1 MTNVE
6 IEDVLSSIRRLV
18 TAENQNGKEPSDRPS
33 DSQPAKGLDMFIRSK
48 GSELRRSEEKASE
61 AKPAEPTVPEP
72 KLVLTPSQRVDDA
85 FLSLDEDD
93 DASGP
98 YFDVAFAFNDFSDE
112 PDLAEAKKD
121 VQDAL
126 ENDIPEL
133 SARGGSDEI
142 DDHAAHDRNDDS
154 AYDTGE
160 DGSDEIASDISD
172 EIVDQIAGSLAEK
185 IAGDIAEKI
194 ASETATVTE
203 TNTQTDTE
211 TDTEADTET
220 DAEKMCADTVTEPET
235 AGQDA
240 RDISEHH
247 EETADLEHSED
258 AELFE
263 AVEVSV
269 EAEVR
274 EAALLLGEPVQSKDA
289 GLGED
294 LEAAEDLDGADDIV
308 QLEDAGPVEDAV
320 SFEDAGF
327 AEDALFAEGLEPAE
341 EAQLTEEPEQ
351 SNTSEIAQDHVLS
364 EDPELSEPDYSIN
377 ADADAAAP
385 VALAGDVAP
394 ETDTITGE
402 MTTDEVQALE
412 DIYGLDMP
420 EFLRRA
426 DTEVD
431 PSEDHKEDA
440 ESDDGIAEAFPS
452 LAAVKA
458 LRQAD
463 TDTDYDRATLTSKLE
478 TLEAAV
484 ADQAEDWEPDEG
496 DQERLSATEVEPLP
510 WREIEAETADMP
522 EQVGHPEASEEPEVD
537 LLGDPVEDL
546 EAHFEHEDLTAQTDA
561 SEPGPDK
568 ADRWVGTDAVIDEDA
583 LRDMVGEIVRQELQG
598 ALGERITRNVRKL
611 VRREIHRALVAK
623 GLE

>member
-33 DSQPAKGLDMFIRSK
+33 AAQPAKGLDMFIRSK
-48 GSELRRSEEKASE
+48 GSELRRSEEKASD
-61 AKPAEPTVPEP
+61 AKTAEPTVPEP

-172 EIVDQIAGSLAEK
+172 EIVDQIAGNLAEK

-194 ASETATVTE
+194 ASET
-203 TNTQTDTE
+203 TNVAETDTE
-211 TDTEADTET
+211 TDTEADTEADTET
-220 DAEKMCADTVTEPET
+220 DAENMCADTVTETDT

-247 EETADLEHSED
+247 EETVDLEHSED

-263 AVEVSV
+263 AVEVSL
-269 EAEVR
+269 EAEVP

-294 LEAAEDLDGADDIV
+294 VEAAEDLDGADDIV

-320 SFEDAGF
+320 SLEDAGF

-341 EAQLTEEPEQ
+341 EAQLMEEPEQ

-394 ETDTITGE
+394 ETDTTTDE

-431 PSEDHKEDA
+431 PSEDHKEDD
-440 ESDDGIAEAFPS
+440 ESDDDIAEAFPS

-522 EQVGHPEASEEPEVD
+522 EQVGHPEASDEPEVD
-537 LLGDPVEDL
+537 LLGDAVEEL
-546 EAHFEHEDLTAQTDA
+546 EAHVEHEDLTAQTDA

-568 ADRWVGTDAVIDEDA
+568 ADHWVGTDAVIDEDA

>member
-33 DSQPAKGLDMFIRSK
+33 DAQPAKGLDMFIRSK
-48 GSELRRSEEKASE
+48 GSELRRSEEKASD

-142 DDHAAHDRNDDS
+142 DDHAAHDRNDDG

-220 DAEKMCADTVTEPET
+220 DAEKMCADAVTETDT

-269 EAEVR
+269 EAEVP

-294 LEAAEDLDGADDIV
+294 VEAAEDLDGADDIV
-308 QLEDAGPVEDAV
+308 QVEDAGPVEDAV

-341 EAQLTEEPEQ
+341 EAQLMEEPEQ

-394 ETDTITGE
+394 ETDTTTDE

-463 TDTDYDRATLTSKLE
+463 TDTDDDRATLTSKLE

-496 DQERLSATEVEPLP
+496 DQESLSATEVEPLP

-522 EQVGHPEASEEPEVD
+522 EHVGHQEPSEEPDMD
-537 LLGDPVEDL
+537 LLDDPVDDL
-546 EAHFEHEDLTAQTDA
+546 EAHAEHEDLTAQTDA

-568 ADRWVGTDAVIDEDA
+568 ADRWVGSDAVIDEDA

>member
-33 DSQPAKGLDMFIRSK
+33 DSQPVKGLDMFIRSK

-93 DASGP
+93 DMSGP
-98 YFDVAFAFNDFSDE
+98 YFDVAFAFNDVSDE

-203 TNTQTDTE
+203 TDTE
-211 TDTEADTET
+211 TDSEAATET

-269 EAEVR
+269 EAEVP

-308 QLEDAGPVEDAV
+308 QVEDAGPVEDAV
-320 SFEDAGF
+320 SFEDPGR

-377 ADADAAAP
+377 ADADADAAAP

-394 ETDTITGE
+394 ETDTTTDE
-402 MTTDEVQALE
+402 MTTDEIQALE

-426 DTEVD
+426 DTEMD
-431 PSEDHKEDA
+431 KSEDHKADDA
-440 ESDDGIAEAFPS
+440 SDDDITEAFPS

-463 TDTDYDRATLTSKLE
+463 TETDYDRATLTSKLE

-484 ADQAEDWEPDEG
+484 AEQAEDWEPDEG

-522 EQVGHPEASEEPEVD
+522 GQVGHPEASEEPEVD

>member
-172 EIVDQIAGSLAEK
+172 EIVDQIAGNLAEK

-203 TNTQTDTE
+203 TDTE
-211 TDTEADTET
+211 TYTEADTET
-220 DAEKMCADTVTEPET
+220 DAEKMCADIVTET
-235 AGQDA
+235 DTVGQDA
-240 RDISEHH
+240 RDISEYR

-269 EAEVR
+269 EAEVP

-294 LEAAEDLDGADDIV
+294 VEAAEDLDGADDIV
-308 QLEDAGPVEDAV
+308 QLEDAGPVEDAE
-320 SFEDAGF
+320 SLEDAGF

-341 EAQLTEEPEQ
+341 EAQLMEEPEQ

-377 ADADAAAP
+377 ADADADAAAP

-394 ETDTITGE
+394 ETDTTTDE
-402 MTTDEVQALE
+402 MTTNEVQALE

-426 DTEVD
+426 DTEMD
-431 PSEDHKEDA
+431 TSEDHKADD
-440 ESDDGIAEAFPS
+440 ESDDDIAEAFPS

-463 TDTDYDRATLTSKLE
+463 TETDYDRATLTSKLE

-522 EQVGHPEASEEPEVD
+522 EQFGHPEASEEPEVD

-561 SEPGPDK
+561 SEPGQNK
-568 ADRWVGTDAVIDEDA
+568 ADHWVGTDAVIDEDA